1 MTCSTI
7 LAIKLPPLSVL
18 HIKSEVPESQAI
30 SRYILHKDKPHFSAI
45 FDSHFLNSASV
56 IVPLLS
62 SLRKMIIVT
71 LYAAICCNFSLVIA
85 VLLSAGFAI
94 TGFGAV
100 SSCLAGISEKRL
112 FTGFTL
118 ALNNCR
124 STVWMLVP
132 PTDTAFIGAVFFME

>member
-1 MTCSTI
+1 M
-7 LAIKLPPLSVL
+7 
-18 HIKSEVPESQAI
+18 PESQAI

-56 IVPLLS
+56 IVPSLS

-94 TGFGAV
+94 TGFGTV
-100 SSCLAGISEKRL
+100 FSCLTGISVKRLSADYTLTFNHSGSAVRMLSSPCHSAFVAAIFSSDNSRAADKAGI
-112 FTGFTL
+112 
-118 ALNNCR
+118 A
-124 STVWMLVP
+124 VP
-132 PTDTAFIGAVFFME
+132 LQK